1 MSSENSSE
9 GPKQAHSEAED
20 RVELIDDSL
29 ISQSSAYNK
38 DLAPIPIKERYW
50 SAWHYAALWAGMA
63 CNIPS
68 YMTASGLIAN
78 GMSWW
83 QALLT
88 IFIGNTVVLLPII
101 LNSHPGTK
109 YGIPY
114 PVLVRASFG
123 IRGSNLPALMR
134 AIVACGWFG
143 INAWIG
149 GQALFTLLKTL
160 IPNWKTF
167 FGGVLF
173 SGHTGSEWLSFL
185 VFWLLNIL
193 VIFKGMDFL
202 KKFETL
208 AAPFVF
214 VLTFA
219 LTIWMLNQAQDLGSL
234 IHSAGKFTD
243 AQSFFPEF
251 IPAVTAMIGS
261 WSTLSLN
268 MPDFTRF
275 SKSQKSQIIGQ
286 ITALPASMTAFAAMG
301 ILITSAGT
309 VLYPHMTLTQLWDPV
324 TLVGQLDHP
333 LLVAS
338 AMFTI
343 MLATLSV
350 NIAANLVSPAND
362 FANMFPRWITFRK
375 GAAITGLLGIAIQ
388 PWRLMED
395 PHAYIF
401 TWLLGYAG
409 GLGSISGVMIAD
421 YWIVRKTKLDLPAL
435 YLMSGA
441 YWYKNGWNWRAI
453 VATIGGCIVAW
464 IGLVL
469 PQLRILYDY
478 SWFGGIF
485 SSIAIYV
492 LLMRSATELRS
503 TKQQTNA

>member
-1 MSSENSSE
+1 MSSEFIPQENETQSLSQD
-9 GPKQAHSEAED
+9 GQVDLFVDAEI
-20 RVELIDDSL
+20 EN
-29 ISQSSAYNK
+29 SSAYNE
-38 DLAPIPIKERYW
+38 DLAPIPVDKRQW
-50 SAWHYAALWAGMA
+50 SELHFAALWAGMA

-68 YMTASGLIAN
+68 YMTASGLIAS
-78 GMSWW
+78 GMNWW

-88 IFIGNTVVLLPII
+88 IFIGNTVVLLPIV

-123 IRGSNLPALMR
+123 LRGSNLPALMR
-134 AIVACGWFG
+134 AVVACGWFG

-160 IPNWKTF
+160 IPNWK
-167 FGGVLF
+167 VLAGAA
-173 SGHTGSEWLSFL
+173 SIAGHTATEWISFL
-185 VFWLLNIL
+185 IFWSLNIL

-202 KKFETL
+202 KKFETM

-214 VLTFA
+214 ALTFA
-219 LTIWMLNQAQDLGSL
+219 LTLWMLNQAQDLGTL
-234 IHSAGKFTD
+234 IHSPGKYSSVATFMP
-243 AQSFFPEF
+243 AF

-286 ITALPASMTAFAAMG
+286 VTALPASMTAFAAMG
-301 ILITSAGT
+301 IVITSAGT
-309 VLYPHMTLTQLWDPV
+309 VLYPNMALTQLWDPV
-324 TLVGQLDHP
+324 TLVGQLPHP
-333 LLVAS
+333 IIVAL

-362 FANMFPRWITFRK
+362 FANMLPQWISFRK
-375 GAAITGLLGIAIQ
+375 GAFIAGLLGIVIQ

-395 PHAYIF
+395 PNAYIF

-409 GLGSISGVMIAD
+409 GLASISGVMISD
-421 YWIVRKTKLDLPAL
+421 YWIVRKTVLDLPSL
-435 YLMSGA
+435 YVTKGA
-441 YWYKNGWNWRAI
+441 YWYLDGWNWRAV
-453 VATIGGCIVAW
+453 VATICGCVVAW
-464 IGLVL
+464 IGLL
-469 PQLRILYDY
+469 IPQLRILYDY
-478 SWFGGIF
+478 SWFGGLF
-485 SSIAIYV
+485 SSMAVYV
-492 LLMRSATELRS
+492 FLMKKFAPEFSAS
-503 TKQQTNA
+503 KD

>member
-1 MSSENSSE
+1 MSSEKSSDE
-9 GPKQAHSEAED
+9 QSQAQISGE
-20 RVELIDDSL
+20 RVELINDCE

-78 GMSWW
+78 GMNWW

-88 IFIGNTVVLLPII
+88 IFIGNTVVLLPIV

-167 FGGVLF
+167 LGDELI
-173 SGHTGSEWLSFL
+173 SGHTGSEWFSFL
-185 VFWLLNIL
+185 LFWSLNIL

-219 LTIWMLNQAQDLGSL
+219 LTTWMLNQAQDLGAL
-234 IHSAGKFTD
+234 IHSPGKFTS
-243 AQSFFPEF
+243 AQAFFPEF

-286 ITALPASMTAFAAMG
+286 VTALPASMTAFAAMG

-309 VLYPHMTLTQLWDPV
+309 VLYPGMTLTQLWDPV

-350 NIAANLVSPAND
+350 NVAANLVSPAND

-375 GAAITGLLGIAIQ
+375 GAVITGLLGIAIQ
-388 PWRLMED
+388 PWHLMED

-421 YWIVRKTKLDLPAL
+421 YWIVRKTNLNLASL
-435 YLMSGA
+435 YLMRGS
-441 YWYKNGWNWRAI
+441 YWYQNGWNWRAI
-453 VATIGGCIVAW
+453 VATVCGCIVAW

-478 SWFGGIF
+478 SWFGGTLT
-485 SSIAIYV
+485 SIAIYV
-492 LLMRSATELRS
+492 LLMRTTTELAKEDLNS
-503 TKQQTNA
+503 ASN